1 MPPNEYEVAI
11 PNRQFLMVAAPLFV
25 MMSLTSLQKAHDDHK
40 YKINL
45 SYTNPRRQKDYGN
58 VITGKGA

>member
-1 MPPNEYEVAI
+1 MEFNI
-11 PNRQFLMVAAPLFV
+11 IAPFCYCNDVRDIVL
-25 MMSLTSLQKAHDDHK
+25 KAHDDHK

-45 SYTNPRRQKDYGN
+45 SYTNPRRHKDYGN